1 MKGAVSDSVSHV
13 KSLVCFF
20 RQIVGA
26 EKELFTKELFF
37 FPAWKINCNADLLPW
52 NVSLAPFPPGK
63 ILVTFPTPAQMS
75 ALQITTVIDDACR
88 ASPLRWGCAKRLTE
102 TMSLAVHRSLS
113 DQDYYLS

>member
-52 NVSLAPFPPGK
+52 NVSSSNDDSHRWCLQG
-63 ILVTFPTPAQMS
+63 ITPQMG
-75 ALQITTVIDDACR
+75 LC
-88 ASPLRWGCAKRLTE
+88 
-102 TMSLAVHRSLS
+102 
-113 DQDYYLS
+113 